1 MQLVH
6 FFITRGLSNFIVPA
20 HEYDD
25 NAKDF
30 PFPIKM
36 IQNISHM
43 RAEEHVIGALQNI
56 ELFHSLSTI
65 RTFPKRAF
73 AVDQL
78 EDAPNSQGGIL
89 FKIFERR
96 MRTPLSLQESARL
109 SIRESIASIQF
120 RIKLAQLPI
129 PSTLKEY
136 VACESLPDV
145 TSAYNVAD
153 ILGPHL

>member
-6 FFITRGLSNFIVPA
+6 FFITRGLTNFLVPA

-30 PFPIKM
+30 PFPIKV

-56 ELFHSLSTI
+56 ELFHSLSII
-65 RTFPKRAF
+65 RTYPKWEF

-78 EDAPNSQGGIL
+78 EAAPNSQSGIL
-89 FKIFERR
+89 FQIFKKR
-96 MRTPLSLQESARL
+96 MRSPLSLQESARL
-109 SIRESIASIQF
+109 SIRDTIAPIQF
-120 RIKLAQLPI
+120 RSKLSQLPI
-129 PSTLKEY
+129 PPPVKEY

-145 TSAYNVAD
+145 ASAYDLAY
-153 ILGPHL
+153 IQSPHQ